1 MKRNNN
7 RYENNYQIN
16 INKSNNVFN
25 PNINKSYKDFDMS
38 LSSISNS
45 IEGKFNTINNI
56 RDSKVVKIKTITK
69 KNAKPNNIIK
79 QNINKNINKKEKE
92 KDFSDDS
99 SSDYANAEDDDFN
112 NILRESINMSMSMKS
127 LNASK
132 REENPFNKQKNLEK
146 LTYDKLNEHFK
157 NNEEY
162 IKKFQSKKETREEN
176 DNKAF
181 DNLLF
186 MNPYTDTN
194 KSLNMEKINIPEK
207 NEININNTPILNEE
221 YNLLKNR
228 NIFNNNNIIYL
239 PKENKE
245 EKDILENSELK
256 GSLINHNKYISKKLK
271 EMKFLERLKSI
282 SDSRYLFFIKNY
294 RKENKFLDEDSFENI
309 LINEK
314 NLQIQSPLTLIFLKI
329 FNPNEIFGEKNF
341 FQKNF
346 SNYLADYDEYEL
358 QKVPRFF
365 NDLSYVNNLFNT
377 FNFEELN
384 NFLEEINQWKNIYN
398 YEQEYTRQIKYKY
411 FKQKKYMTLR
421 NNLTIYFISPFD
433 LIIESHS
440 KGTGVPFSDAVMAIN
455 QFIFHCDIKFDSK
468 KGKFIFKTNV
478 KVLNSIKMLKNS
490 VINDTIKEEGKNEND
505 EEIINNIWFP
515 MKKEIIE
522 QDLINQKNEKNIYEE
537 YLKKNLNKYK
547 NNIPE
552 VYNSDNDSDDDWDS
566 FSEKN
571 NENKYDNYDENNN
584 LNMNINDLNER
595 NIKLLKCGGIFIIGI
610 YLIKIFISSFGID
623 TIFGIFWI
631 SLIGYLL
638 YKFK

>member
-1 MKRNNN
+1 MKINNN
-7 RYENNYQIN
+7 RYENDYQIN
-16 INKSNNVFN
+16 KNKSNNVFN
-25 PNINKSYKDFDMS
+25 PNINKSYKDFNMS
-38 LSSISNS
+38 LSSLSNS

-69 KNAKPNNIIK
+69 KNAKLKP
-79 QNINKNINKKEKE
+79 NINKNIKPKIKPNKKEKE
-92 KDFSDDS
+92 FSDDS

-112 NILRESINMSMSMKS
+112 NILRESISMKS
-127 LNASK
+127 LNTSK
-132 REENPFNKQKNLEK
+132 KEENPFIKQKI
-146 LTYDKLNEHFK
+146 TYDKLNEHFNK
-157 NNEEY
+157 NEEY
-162 IKKFQSKKETREEN
+162 INKFQSKKETIEEN

-186 MNPYTDTN
+186 CNPYTDTN
-194 KSLNMEKINIPEK
+194 KSLNMDKINISEK
-207 NEININNTPILNEE
+207 NDININNTPISNEE
-221 YNLLKNR
+221 YNLLKNK
-228 NIFNNNNIIYL
+228 NIFNNNDIIYL
-239 PKENKE
+239 HKENKE
-245 EKDILENSELK
+245 EKDILENPELK
-256 GSLINHNKYISKKLK
+256 TCLINHNKYISKKLK

-282 SDSRYLFFIKNY
+282 SNSRYLFFIKNY
-294 RKENKFLDEDSFENI
+294 RKENKFLGEDSFENI
-309 LINEK
+309 LIDEK
-314 NLQIQSPLTLIFLKI
+314 NLKIQSPLTLIFLKI
-329 FNPNEIFGEKNF
+329 FSPNEIFGEKNF

-346 SNYLADYDEYEL
+346 SNMNYLSDYEENEL

-398 YEQEYTRQIKYKY
+398 YEQEYTRQIKYN

-440 KGTGVPFSDAVMAIN
+440 KGTGIPFSDAVMAIN
-455 QFIFHCDIKFDSK
+455 QFIFHCEIKFDSK

-478 KVLNSIKMLKNS
+478 KILNSIKMLKNS

-505 EEIINNIWFP
+505 EEIINNVWFP
-515 MKKEIIE
+515 MKKEILE
-522 QDLINQKNEKNIYEE
+522 QDLINQKNEKKIYKE
-537 YLKKNLNKYK
+537 YLQKNLSKNK
-547 NNIPE
+547 NNIHE
-552 VYNSDNDSDDDWDS
+552 EYNSDNDTDDDWDS

-571 NENKYDNYDENNN
+571 NENKLDNYDRDNN

-595 NIKLLKCGGIFIIGI
+595 NIKLLKYGGIFLIGI
-610 YLIKIFISSFGID
+610 YLIKIFFSSFGID

-631 SLIGYLL
+631 SLIAYLL
-638 YKFK
+638 YKFR

>member
-1 MKRNNN
+1 MKINNN
-7 RYENNYQIN
+7 RYENDYQIN
-16 INKSNNVFN
+16 KNKSNNVFN
-25 PNINKSYKDFDMS
+25 PNINKSYKDFNMS
-38 LSSISNS
+38 LSSLSNS

-69 KNAKPNNIIK
+69 KNAKLKP
-79 QNINKNINKKEKE
+79 NINKNIKPKIKPNKKEKE
-92 KDFSDDS
+92 FSDDS

-112 NILRESINMSMSMKS
+112 NILRESISMKS
-127 LNASK
+127 LNTSK
-132 REENPFNKQKNLEK
+132 KEENPFIKQKI
-146 LTYDKLNEHFK
+146 TYDKLNEHFNK
-157 NNEEY
+157 NEEY
-162 IKKFQSKKETREEN
+162 INKFQSKKETIEEN

-186 MNPYTDTN
+186 CNPYTDTN
-194 KSLNMEKINIPEK
+194 KSLNMDKINISEK
-207 NEININNTPILNEE
+207 NDININNTPISNEE
-221 YNLLKNR
+221 YNLLKNK
-228 NIFNNNNIIYL
+228 NIFNNNDIIYL
-239 PKENKE
+239 HKENKE
-245 EKDILENSELK
+245 EKDILENPELK
-256 GSLINHNKYISKKLK
+256 TCLINHNKYISKKLK

-282 SDSRYLFFIKNY
+282 SNSRYLFFIKNY
-294 RKENKFLDEDSFENI
+294 RKENKFLGEDSFENI
-309 LINEK
+309 LIDEK
-314 NLQIQSPLTLIFLKI
+314 NLKIQSPLTLIFLKI
-329 FNPNEIFGEKNF
+329 FSPNEIFGEKNF

-346 SNYLADYDEYEL
+346 SNMNYLSDYEENEL

-398 YEQEYTRQIKYKY
+398 YEQEYTRQIKYN

-440 KGTGVPFSDAVMAIN
+440 KGTGIPFSDAVMAIN
-455 QFIFHCDIKFDSK
+455 QFIFHCEIKFDSK

-478 KVLNSIKMLKNS
+478 KILNSIKMLKNS

-505 EEIINNIWFP
+505 EEIINNVWFP
-515 MKKEIIE
+515 MKKEILE
-522 QDLINQKNEKNIYEE
+522 QDLINQKKKKKIYKE
-537 YLKKNLNKYK
+537 YLQKNLSKNK
-547 NNIPE
+547 NNIHE
-552 VYNSDNDSDDDWDS
+552 EYNSDNDTDDDWDS

-571 NENKYDNYDENNN
+571 NENKLDNYDRDNN

-595 NIKLLKCGGIFIIGI
+595 NIKLLKYGGIFLIGI
-610 YLIKIFISSFGID
+610 YLIKIFFSSFGID

-631 SLIGYLL
+631 SLIAYLL
-638 YKFK
+638 YKFR

>member
-16 INKSNNVFN
+16 TNKSNNVFN

-127 LNASK
+127 LNTFK
-132 REENPFNKQKNLEK
+132 KEENPFNKQKNIEK

-256 GSLINHNKYISKKLK
+256 GSLINYNKYISKKLK

-522 QDLINQKNEKNIYEE
+522 QDLINQKNEKKIYEE

-595 NIKLLKCGGIFIIGI
+595 NIKLLKYGGIFIIGI
-610 YLIKIFISSFGID
+610 YLIKIFFSSFGID

>member
-1 MKRNNN
+1 MKINNN
-7 RYENNYQIN
+7 RYENDYQIN
-16 INKSNNVFN
+16 KNKSNNVFN
-25 PNINKSYKDFDMS
+25 PNINKSYKDFNMS
-38 LSSISNS
+38 LSSLSNS

-69 KNAKPNNIIK
+69 KNAKLKP
-79 QNINKNINKKEKE
+79 NKKEKE
-92 KDFSDDS
+92 FSDDS

-112 NILRESINMSMSMKS
+112 NILRESISMKS
-127 LNASK
+127 LNTSK
-132 REENPFNKQKNLEK
+132 KEENPFIKQKI
-146 LTYDKLNEHFK
+146 TYDKLNEHFNK
-157 NNEEY
+157 NEEY
-162 IKKFQSKKETREEN
+162 INKFQSKKETIEEN

-186 MNPYTDTN
+186 CNPYTDTN
-194 KSLNMEKINIPEK
+194 KSLNMDKINISEK
-207 NEININNTPILNEE
+207 NDININNTPISNEE
-221 YNLLKNR
+221 YNLLKNK
-228 NIFNNNNIIYL
+228 NIFNNNDIIYL
-239 PKENKE
+239 HKENKE
-245 EKDILENSELK
+245 EKDILENPELK
-256 GSLINHNKYISKKLK
+256 TCLINHNKYISKKLK

-282 SDSRYLFFIKNY
+282 SNSRYLFFIKNY
-294 RKENKFLDEDSFENI
+294 RKENKFLGEDSFENI
-309 LINEK
+309 LIDEK
-314 NLQIQSPLTLIFLKI
+314 NLKIQSPLTLIFLKI
-329 FNPNEIFGEKNF
+329 FSPNEIFGEKNF

-346 SNYLADYDEYEL
+346 SNMNYLSDYEENEL

-398 YEQEYTRQIKYKY
+398 YEQEYTRQIKYN

-440 KGTGVPFSDAVMAIN
+440 KGTGIPFSDAVMAIN
-455 QFIFHCDIKFDSK
+455 QFIFHCEIKFDSK

-478 KVLNSIKMLKNS
+478 KILNSIKMLKNS

-505 EEIINNIWFP
+505 EEIINNVWFP
-515 MKKEIIE
+515 MKKEILE
-522 QDLINQKNEKNIYEE
+522 QDLIKQKNEKKIYKE
-537 YLKKNLNKYK
+537 YLQKNLSKNK
-547 NNIPE
+547 NNIHE
-552 VYNSDNDSDDDWDS
+552 EYNSDNDTDDDWDS

-571 NENKYDNYDENNN
+571 NENKLDNYDRDNN

-595 NIKLLKCGGIFIIGI
+595 NIKLLKYGGIFLIGI
-610 YLIKIFISSFGID
+610 YLIKIFFSSFGID

-631 SLIGYLL
+631 SLIAYLL
-638 YKFK
+638 YKFR